1 MQSFSYHSRLSN
13 SCICCIDLKLKR
25 KLSINL
31 SKWNLCCDN
40 VARKRNTWR
49 YNIAWSTCMFSFNCV
64 TVSKGRLFLPVKF
77 QFLYHNS
84 DISTFIFFTIY
95 KPVKFHQIFVWL
107 INCSPT
113 LVTSY
118 KSFIFSLKGEQNNRY
133 TSNKYTNTKPRLILK
148 YIYVHTNL
156 YLAIN
161 IGIDVKQRF
170 V

>member
-25 KLSINL
+25 KLFINL
-31 SKWNLCCDN
+31 SEWNLCCDN

-49 YNIAWSTCMFSFNCV
+49 YKIAWSTCMFSFNCV
-64 TVSKGRLFLPVKF
+64 TVSKGRLFYLWNFNCHIIIP
-77 QFLYHNS
+77 
-84 DISTFIFFTIY
+84 ISLLFIFFTIY
-95 KPVKFHQIFVWL
+95 KPVKFHQISVWL

-118 KSFIFSLKGEQNNRY
+118 KSFIFSLKGEKNNLY
-133 TSNKYTNTKPRLILK
+133 TSNKYINAKPRLILK

-161 IGIDVKQRF
+161 IGADVKQRF